1 MTRFISSVLFSALTT
16 TAIAAEPSSTKDAPQ
31 TVLLEL
37 VGKSR
42 QYSDMSEYDIA
53 VDGAQV
59 TVVIGAKPGNGQVA
73 LYDDVGELVVGYRF
87 SGKHMIIYDNDGLV
101 AYGAPDEVGLG
112 VIEEYGT
119 ASMLLTDPEFLAKFV
134 QHNVE
139 FESGATQESVV
150 WNSML
155 SATDVLSLS
164 CVDTSMAP
172 VSELGTSNYEFGW
185 ECPLRQ

>member
-1 MTRFISSVLFSALTT
+1 
-16 TAIAAEPSSTKDAPQ
+16 
-31 TVLLEL
+31 
-37 VGKSR
+37 
-42 QYSDMSEYDIA
+42 
-53 VDGAQV
+53 
-59 TVVIGAKPGNGQVA
+59 
-73 LYDDVGELVVGYRF
+73 
-87 SGKHMIIYDNDGLV
+87 MIIYDNDGLV

>member
-1 MTRFISSVLFSALTT
+1 MTRYIAPVLFAALTT
-16 TAIAAEPSSTKDAPQ
+16 PAVAAAPSSIQDASQ

-53 VDGAQV
+53 VDGSQV

-73 LYDDVGELVVGYRF
+73 LYDEFGDLVVGYRF
-87 SGKHMIIYDNDGLV
+87 SGKHMIIYDDDGLV

-119 ASMLLTDPEFLAKFV
+119 ASMLLTDPAFLAQFV

-139 FESGATQESVV
+139 LEPGATQDAVV
-150 WNSML
+150 WNSIL
-155 SATDVLSLS
+155 SATEMLSLS
-164 CVDTSMAP
+164 CVDASMSP
-172 VSELGTSNYEFGW
+172 VSEHGASNYEFGW
-185 ECPLRQ
+185 ECPSRQ